1 MKRTSA
7 ALVLGLFV
15 TACAGLGGPGLDEER
30 PTELDYIEDELP
42 VELIWQRDL
51 GRGVGDLL
59 MDHQL
64 VLEDDVLYAALPGGR
79 VWAVNADNGR
89 RVWRRDLERYIV
101 GGPGTGEG
109 LVMLGTADG
118 YVVALERGSGRE
130 RWASRV
136 SGEPLAPATAR
147 AGIVVARTV
156 DGRIYGFDARN
167 GERLWVHETSVPT
180 LTLRGV
186 GSPVIVDDSRL
197 VVGLDN
203 GRLQML
209 ELQTGEVIW
218 EAVVAVPSGRTEL
231 ERLADVDGRPLVV
244 RNSVYVAAYQGQVVE
259 VSLTTGEVGW
269 AREFSSHQGLAREG
283 NRLFAVDD
291 RSRIHALS
299 RFTGSPAWLNEML
312 YRRDLTAPVVHGD
325 HLLVGDYKGYVHW
338 LTHSDGQL
346 VARHRVDPFGV
357 LAPTVTRDRDVFVL
371 GRGGQ
376 LARLRLGQR

>member
-1 MKRTSA
+1 MKRALSV
-7 ALVLGLFV
+7 LVLALAV

-30 PTELDYIEDELP
+30 PAELDFIENERP
-42 VELIWQRDL
+42 VELMWQRDL

-64 VLEDDVLYAALPGGR
+64 VLEDGVLFAALPGGR
-79 VWAVNADNGR
+79 VWAVDANRGH
-89 RVWRRDLERYIV
+89 RVWRRDLGRYIV

-118 YVVALERGSGRE
+118 NIVALERDSGEE
-130 RWASRV
+130 RWVSRV
-136 SGEPLAPATAR
+136 SGEPLAPPVAR

-156 DGRIYGFDARN
+156 DGRVYGFDARN
-167 GERLWVHETSVPT
+167 GERVWVHETSVPT
-180 LTLRGV
+180 LTLRGI
-186 GSPVIVDDSRL
+186 GSPVIVDDTRL

-203 GRLQML
+203 GRMRML
-209 ELQTGEVIW
+209 ELETGEVVW

-231 ERLADVDGRPLVV
+231 ERLVDVDGRPLVV
-244 RNSVYVAAYQGQVVE
+244 RNSVYVAAYQGQVME
-259 VSLTTGEVGW
+259 LSLATGEVSW
-269 AREFSSHQGLAREG
+269 AREFSSNRGLARAG

-291 RSRIHALS
+291 RARIHALS
-299 RFTGSPAWLNEML
+299 RFTGSPVWLNEAL
-312 YRRDLTAPVVHGD
+312 YRRDLTRPVVHED
-325 HLLVGDYKGYVHW
+325 HLLVGDYRGYVHW
-338 LTHSDGQL
+338 LDHADGTI

-357 LAPTVTRDRDVFVL
+357 LAPPVTRDRDVFVL

>member
-1 MKRTSA
+1 MRALSG
-7 ALVLGLFV
+7 LVLALAV
-15 TACAGLGGPGLDEER
+15 AACAGLGGPGLDEER
-30 PTELDYIEDELP
+30 PVELAYIEDELP

-64 VLEDDVLYAALPGGR
+64 VLEADVLFAALPGGR

-89 RVWRRDLERYIV
+89 RVWRSDLERYIV

-118 YVVALERGSGRE
+118 NIVALDRDSGE
-130 RWASRV
+130 QRWISRV
-136 SGEPLAPATAR
+136 SGEPLAPPSAR
-147 AGIVVARTV
+147 AGVVVARTV

-167 GERLWVHETSVPT
+167 GERLWVHESSVPT
-180 LTLRGV
+180 LTLRGI
-186 GSPVIVDDSRL
+186 GSPVIVDDDRL
-197 VVGLDN
+197 VAGLDN
-203 GRLQML
+203 GRLVML

-231 ERLADVDGRPLVV
+231 ERLVDVDGRPLIV
-244 RNSVYVAAYQGQVVE
+244 RNSVYVAAYQGQVME
-259 VSLTTGEVGW
+259 VSLITGEVGW
-269 AREFSSHQGLAREG
+269 QRDFSSHRGLAREA

-291 RSRIHALS
+291 RSRIHAMS
-299 RFTGSPAWLNEML
+299 RFTGSPVWLNEEL
-312 YRRDLTAPVVHGD
+312 YRRDLTRPVVHRG

-338 LTHSDGQL
+338 LKHADGEI

-357 LAPTVTRDRDVFVL
+357 LAPPVVRGEDVFVL

-376 LARLRLGQR
+376 LARLRLPQ